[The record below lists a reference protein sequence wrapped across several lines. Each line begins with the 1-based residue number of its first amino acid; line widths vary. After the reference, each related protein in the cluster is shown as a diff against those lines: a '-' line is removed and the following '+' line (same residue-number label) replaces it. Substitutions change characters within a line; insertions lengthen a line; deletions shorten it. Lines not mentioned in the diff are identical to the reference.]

1 MPLFNTV
8 SGGVAPKATYNTTF
22 ENPHYNTT
30 ASVDIKDIICSID
43 GNGIF
48 LTQTP
53 IVNGTGAVAGYS
65 LQDNQ
70 LVVNMNFPNITSGQ
84 IACDYINGTYYY
96 ISGNSIVVCSYN
108 NGIFSID
115 GADHLPSG
123 TLYWITV
130 TPVDST
136 ITLQTST
143 GIYQYYE
150 GELTTAIS
158 SSDWNLINSTV
169 ISNPSWVRDGILG
182 ADSGYICLGNG
193 DITSLT
199 KLDNSG
205 ITWTKAVY
213 DFANN
218 QYYFL
223 SSFYSYYIYKWNLS
237 DDTWTKIN
245 LPSRINTGGGS
256 SGSNHAYDLCYDHS
270 LNSLFVIANTGIWLF
285 DITTNAWSK
294 VNSDFLSGSL
304 ICSDGTGNFL
314 IGDTL
319 TTSGS
324 TKFTYFT
331 YPLSST
337 TKTLVPAL
345 EKIKTI
351 TLPEGHMYGDY
362 DRDCAI
368 TDVDIDVIYKMLLK
382 SVDFEGW
389 SDFNNNQRTDSVDL
403 NIANIIKTKQDSND
417 NYYYFCDDYLS
428 KWNINTNSEQIQNDS
443 GTSIPH
449 SYKFPK
455 TAKYLWYYD
464 IEMNGVTESSVITV
478 NGATN
483 ADFSNKVY
491 DLTDLN
497 NALRISKGLA
507 VDLSNENIALLDV
520 VQDGE
525 INDKDIDL
533 LHLYNYGATTLDPTT
548 MLTKAIVHSDYT
560 IDWFDIIPMENKV
573 RIIVK
578 KLPSHP
584 IPLKITCNDVS
595 GNSYKYKGS
604 TLYISNNTNILDY
617 SATVD
622 DILGGE

>member
-8 SGGVAPKATYNTTF
+8 PVSVAPKATYAVTTTT
-22 ENPHYNTT
+22 ENPQYNTT
-30 ASVDIKDIICSID
+30 ASVRIKDIICSID
-43 GNGIF
+43 GSGIF
-48 LTQTP
+48 FTQTP
-53 IVNGTGAVAGYS
+53 IDGTGAVAAYHV
-65 LQDNQ
+65 QDNQ
-70 LVVNMNFPNITSGQ
+70 LVVNMDFPNITSGQ
-84 IACDYINGTYYY
+84 IACDYVNGTYYY
-96 ISGNSIVVCSYN
+96 ISGNSIAVYSQNYGN
-108 NGIFSID
+108 FSI
-115 GADHLPSG
+115 GGTDHLPDG

-130 TPVDST
+130 TSNINM

-143 GIYQYYE
+143 GIYQYE
-150 GELTTAIS
+150 GEITTTIS
-158 SSDWNLINSTV
+158 STDWNLINSTV
-169 ISNPSWVRDGILG
+169 ISSPSWVRDGILG
-182 ADSGYICLGNG
+182 GAPYYIFFGNGEMTDMLELEDSGIM
-193 DITSLT
+193 
-199 KLDNSG
+199 
-205 ITWTKAVY
+205 WTKAVY
-213 DFANN
+213 DFSND
-218 QYYFL
+218 QYYVL
-223 SSFYSYYIYKWNLS
+223 SSSYIYKWQPGS
-237 DDTWTKIN
+237 TGTKIN
-245 LPSRINTGGGS
+245 YPSAGI
-256 SGSNHAYDLCYDHS
+256 SNFYDLCYDHS
-270 LNSLFVIANTGIWLF
+270 LNSLFVITNRGIWMF
-285 DITTNAWSK
+285 NINENAWSK
-294 VNSDFLSGSL
+294 VNTNLSGNL

-314 IGDTL
+314 MGDTL

-331 YPLSST
+331 YPLSSA

-362 DRDCAI
+362 DRNCVI
-368 TDVDIDVIYKMLLK
+368 TDVDIDVMYKMLLK

-428 KWNINTNSEQIQNDS
+428 KWNININSEQLQTDS
-443 GTSIPH
+443 GTDILH
-449 SYKFPK
+449 SYKLPK
-455 TAKYLWYYD
+455 TSKYLWYCD
-464 IEMNGVTESSVITV
+464 IEMNGVTESSVITID
-478 NGATN
+478 GAIT

-491 DLTDLN
+491 ELTDMN
-497 NALRISKGLA
+497 NALRISKGLT
-507 VDLSNENIALLDV
+507 VDSSNENIALLDV

-533 LHLYNYGATTLDPTT
+533 LSQYDAGAATLDPTT

-560 IDWFDIIPMENKV
+560 IDWFDIIPMENKI

-584 IPLKITCNDVS
+584 IPLKITCSDVS
-595 GNSYKYKGS
+595 GNGYKYKGS

>member
-22 ENPHYNTT
+22 ENPHYNTM

-53 IVNGTGAVAGYS
+53 IENGTGAVAGYS

-70 LVVNMNFPNITSGQ
+70 LVVNMDFPNITRGQ

-96 ISGNSIVVCSYN
+96 IADNSIIVYSYN

-123 TLYWITV
+123 TLYWITI
-130 TPVDST
+130 TPDINI

-150 GELTTAIS
+150 GEITTTIS
-158 SSDWNLINSTV
+158 ATDWHLINSTV
-169 ISNPSWVRDGILG
+169 ISNPSWVRDGILNN
-182 ADSGYICLGNG
+182 APSCIYFGNG
-193 DITSLT
+193 DMTHVLA
-199 KLDNSG
+199 LEDSG
-205 ITWTKAVY
+205 IAWTKVVY
-213 DFANN
+213 DFNN
-218 QYYFL
+218 LQYYFL
-223 SSFYSYYIYKWNLS
+223 SDSYIYKWSPS
-237 DDTWTKIN
+237 DNTWTKIN
-245 LPSRINTGGGS
+245 YPSAGIS
-256 SGSNHAYDLCYDHS
+256 KFYDLCYDYS
-270 LNSLFVIANTGIWLF
+270 LNSLFIITNRGIWLF
-285 DITTNAWSK
+285 NINENTWSK
-294 VNSDFLSGSL
+294 INSDFLSGNL
-304 ICSDGTGNFL
+304 ICSDGNGHFL

-331 YPLSST
+331 YPLSSTT

-362 DRDCAI
+362 DRDCII
-368 TDVDIDVIYKMLLK
+368 TDVDIDIMYKMITK
-382 SVDFEGW
+382 SLNFEDW
-389 SDFNNNQRTDSVDL
+389 SDFNNNQKTDSIDL
-403 NIANIIKTKQDSND
+403 NTAYIIKTKQDAND
-417 NYYYFCDDYLS
+417 NCYFCDDCLN
-428 KWNINTNSEQIQNDS
+428 KWNININAEQLQTDNGTNVL
-443 GTSIPH
+443 H
-449 SYKFPK
+449 SYKLSK
-455 TAKYLWYYD
+455 TSKYLWYCD
-464 IEMNGVTESSVITV
+464 IEMNGITENSVITIDGAINV
-478 NGATN
+478 N
-483 ADFSNKVY
+483 FSNKVY

-497 NALRISKGLA
+497 NALRISKGLT
-507 VDLSNENIALLDV
+507 VDLSAENIALLDV

-533 LHLYNYGATTLDPTT
+533 LHQYNYGTTTIDPTT

-560 IDWFDIIPMENKV
+560 IDWFDIIPMENKI

-584 IPLKITCNDVS
+584 IPFKITSSDVS

-622 DILGGE
+622 NILGGE